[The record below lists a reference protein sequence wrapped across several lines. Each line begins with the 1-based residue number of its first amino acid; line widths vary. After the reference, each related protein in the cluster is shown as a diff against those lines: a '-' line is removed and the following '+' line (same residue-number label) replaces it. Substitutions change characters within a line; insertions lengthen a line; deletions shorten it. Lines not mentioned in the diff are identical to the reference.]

1 MKNIK
6 EFKIFESDENHDN
19 LIKALKTN
27 LSSAYD
33 ELNDDGGTRIKIYN
47 KNDFSGLATNDVL
60 DINLRKNPKAII
72 RYSLKY
78 IGNVKKDEVTSDLHY
93 F

>member
-33 ELNDDGGTRIKIYN
+33 ELNDDGGTRIMI
-47 KNDFSGLATNDVL
+47 FLV
-60 DINLRKNPKAII
+60 
-72 RYSLKY
+72 
-78 IGNVKKDEVTSDLHY
+78 
-93 F
+93 